1 MSLLLGTS
9 RKIITPKVGACL
21 YGYKPNWESVAVA
34 DDLTA
39 IAFYFKSETARV
51 LWVSVTVCLLN
62 TELHNRIRQTLSEK
76 TGVPFENII
85 ISATHTHSG
94 PNTAGEY
101 GWGDVDREYCDG
113 IYIPSIIEA
122 CCEAMLSPVEVE
134 MGIGIGN
141 SDIGVNRREFYENGE
156 TYLGQNPWGCY
167 NPQMTVIAFRDKEHK
182 PVANIVHYG
191 MHGTCAGSNHEI
203 SRDWSGVMCDM
214 LEKNS
219 KALTA
224 FVTGP
229 EGDVGP
235 RLSNGYTTGSG
246 DISYVYQI
254 GNKAALDAVNIYK
267 SIKVYNKAPRL
278 AVMQSNMSIPL
289 DKRFDR
295 EFAEEM
301 LKQYEGKTVNIDG
314 RMRQYFER
322 VIESYNGEFKEEET
336 REVPHNFLVLGDL
349 AVTTYPYELFSEIGL
364 RIAKFSPFPYTLSVA
379 CTNGSESYFVTES
392 EICRGGYEIKSFLY
406 KDIQPFVRNA
416 DKYLINDTLED
427 LKKLYQEV

>member
-9 RKIITPKVGACL
+9 RKIITPKIGACL
-21 YGYKPNWESVAVA
+21 YGYKPNWESTAVA

-39 IAFYFKSETARV
+39 IAFYFKSENTQA
-51 LWVSVTVCLLN
+51 LWISVAVCLLN
-62 TELHNRIRQTLSEK
+62 TELHNSIRKTISEK
-76 TGVPFENII
+76 TGIPFEHII

-94 PNTAGEY
+94 PNTSGEY
-101 GWGDVDREYCDG
+101 GWGDVDAEYCNE
-113 IYIPSIIEA
+113 IYIPSLIEA
-122 CCEAMLSPVEVE
+122 SLEAMSAPVEVE
-134 MGIGIGN
+134 MGIGTGD
-141 SDIGVNRREFYENGE
+141 SDIGVNRREFHEDGE

-191 MHGTCAGSNHEI
+191 MHGTCAGRNHEI

-224 FVTGP
+224 FFTGP

-254 GNKAALDAVNIYK
+254 GNKAALDAVRIYK
-267 SIKVYNKAPRL
+267 SIKVYNKSPRL
-278 AVMQSNMSIPL
+278 AVMQSDMSIPL

-295 EFAEEM
+295 EFAEGM
-301 LKQYEGKTVNIDG
+301 LKEYEGKTVNIDG

-322 VIESYNGEFKEEET
+322 VIESYNSDFKDEET
-336 REVPHNFLVLGDL
+336 RTVPHNFLVLGDL
-349 AVTTYPYELFSEIGL
+349 AVATFPYELFSEIGL
-364 RIAKFSPFPYTLSVA
+364 RIAKFSPFPYTLSLA
-379 CTNGSESYFVTES
+379 CTNGSESYFVTET

-416 DKYLINDTLED
+416 DRYLINETLKD
-427 LKKLYQEV
+427 LKKLYQEG